1 MATSFYSRSSVLYQR
16 MVRTMPSKFELFG
29 ADPSSDKKK
38 LDFESDTDKNL
49 HRFIL
54 DRLPKNNTAL
64 VDSAHHHFA
73 VPGKMLRAKMALHAA
88 KTLKIDPTCLLYT
101 SDAADE

>member
-1 MATSFYSRSSVLYQR
+1 MATSFYSKSSVLYQR

-54 DRLPKNNTAL
+54 DRLCCEQKWRFTRQK
-64 VDSAHHHFA
+64 H
-73 VPGKMLRAKMALHAA
+73 
-88 KTLKIDPTCLLYT
+88 LK
-101 SDAADE
+101 